1 MHYQDLGS
9 ARHQYGISAVVTQTS
24 FCESSSGD
32 LVKRR
37 LFSQAN
43 SNHKLLLRIK
53 IYSEIQFTGM
63 GNDLWE
69 KVQSCLFH
77 RVKKTSAYYKIM
89 GTVLKLVIQ

>member
-24 FCESSSGD
+24 FREGSSGD

-43 SNHKLLLRIK
+43 SNHKFLLRIK

-63 GNDLWE
+63 GTDLWE

-77 RVKKTSAYYKIM
+77 RVKKPQHIT
-89 GTVLKLVIQ
+89 KLWGLS